1 MTRIGFKNNNNTIS
15 EILQNSENLESIK
28 NVSIS
33 DNNLE
38 MNEVLYSEEG
48 SS

>member
-1 MTRIGFKNNNNTIS
+1 MTRIGFKNNTVS
-15 EILQNSENLESIK
+15 EILQTSENLESIE
-28 NVSIS
+28 NLSIS
-33 DNNLE
+33 DNNQE